1 MRALLPPPPPLLL
14 LLASVATAASSVATS
29 VSPTADPADVS
40 QAPSSLAQA
49 DEYGTGDSRP
59 LLAATSIQLHS
70 DVTKQPIWD
79 FSFANDEL
87 QTDVDVVSIHEDAAF
102 GVPWEHF
109 FAANM
114 STVPP
119 PAVWV
124 QHLEDMEHALTD
136 GVWRT
141 AHGSFLTL
149 SLVNNGLGRT
159 CPAGNVTAD
168 AGTTTFV
175 GPLTG
180 PCTACYDF
188 DPKTNPEA
196 QLVRDAHLK
205 YVYTMVTLLKPR
217 FLCHAPEVNM
227 YASSCSAAQW
237 KAVVDFANDVYNVAK
252 QANSS
257 VTVFPSFQA
266 SFLRGEEGTA
276 QNCRGRPVAPCLASS
291 RAQIEPLQRDLFALS
306 MYPSFMGSPLDGSYA
321 NGQGNFSAGDRLPS
335 SFDGLLEG
343 ILTSFPRAGESIAMA
358 ETGAIATNVTVQL
371 DQGSNHGCVTFLES
385 DAQLAAGWLKYLAA
399 VPATVTGGAGIKGWK
414 LLTWWSDADWLPG
427 SVEAGCYK
435 TMCGFPHG
443 NAPYCKIL
451 TEFRELYKAQGGEQD
466 EWQGE
471 MTVKTFGTMG
481 LREYDL
487 SPRAELFEVWRGMAA
502 GHATEPSDE
511 ITYK

>member
-1 MRALLPPPPPLLL
+1 MARSLLCLCCALCGSLQP
-14 LLASVATAASSVATS
+14 TAAESSS
-29 VSPTADPADVS
+29 DD
-40 QAPSSLAQA
+40 
-49 DEYGTGDSRP
+49 RP

-102 GVPWEHF
+102 GIPWEHF
-109 FAANM
+109 FAENV
-114 STVPP
+114 STVPAP
-119 PAVWV
+119 TAWV
-124 QHLEDMEHALTD
+124 QHLEDIEHALTD

-168 AGTTTFV
+168 AGTTTFI

-237 KAVVDFANDVYNVAK
+237 KAVVEFANDVYNVAK
-252 QANSS
+252 EANSS

-291 RAQIEPLQRDLFALS
+291 KAQIEPLQRDLFALS
-306 MYPSFMGSPLDGSYA
+306 MYPSFMGSPLNGSYA
-321 NGQGNFSAGDRLPS
+321 NGQGNFTVGDRLS
-335 SFDGLLEG
+335 SNFDGLLEG
-343 ILTSFPRAGESIAMA
+343 ILTSLPRVGESIAIA

-371 DQGSNHGCVTFLES
+371 DQGSNHGCITFLQS
-385 DAQLAAGWLKYLAA
+385 DAQLAAGWLQYLAA
-399 VPATVTGGAGIKGWK
+399 LPARVTGGAGNMGWK

-427 SVEAGCYK
+427 SVEAACYK

-443 NAPYCKIL
+443 HAPYCQIL
-451 TEFRELYKAQGGEQD
+451 TEFRELYKAQGGEQN

-487 SPRAELFEVWRGMAA
+487 SPRAELFRVWRGM
-502 GHATEPSDE
+502 GHATEPSD
-511 ITYK
+511 TTTHK